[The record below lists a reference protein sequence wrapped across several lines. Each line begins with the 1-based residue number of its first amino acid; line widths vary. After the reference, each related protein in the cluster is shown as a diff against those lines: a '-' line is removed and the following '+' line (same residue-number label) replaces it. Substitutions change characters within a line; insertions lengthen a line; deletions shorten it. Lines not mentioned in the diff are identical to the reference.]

1 MCQPGGL
8 LLPYMGR
15 PRTLLTAATK
25 PGRRRPAA
33 TTAPPTGTMKFL
45 SVLCTTASTRPRRH
59 AAVTCSACLWPVH
72 IKTPTWHIK
81 WRPGML

>member
-1 MCQPGGL
+1 MSQPTSGNL
-8 LLPYMGR
+8 MRR

-59 AAVTCSACLWPVH
+59 AAVTCSACLELIPMVV
-72 IKTPTWHIK
+72 PT
-81 WRPGML
+81 